1 MMIRMIRLIFY
12 SLFLTA
18 IFSRCVSQNSSTDE
32 LFDMFGSEFTE
43 HFPKKQPISF
53 LHEVS
58 FYPSTEGGFEVPS
71 DMLNAGAFIR
81 RSYELGDEV
90 ISLINSISFIGSS
103 IHKDSDCFTCN
114 RLRFASSCKKFSF
127 PLPTFYHEAVQ
138 LFNTEKYLPDDFII
152 YVIAAEPGIFLPE
165 ENLIKTT
172 CEDEKWNH
180 GYSRGIAIS
189 EKRGIAIY
197 WLEMW

>member
-1 MMIRMIRLIFY
+1 MIRFTIY

-18 IFSRCVSQNSSTDE
+18 IFSGCVSQNRESDE
-32 LFDMFGSEFTE
+32 LFDRFVSEFTE
-43 HFPKKQPISF
+43 HFPKKLPVGL

-58 FYPSTEGGFEVPS
+58 FYPSTEGGFEIPS
-71 DMLNAGAFIR
+71 DMLNAGEFIR
-81 RSYELGDEV
+81 RGYELGDGV
-90 ISLINSISFIGSS
+90 RSLIDSIHFIGSS
-103 IHKDSDCFTCN
+103 KHIDSDCFTCN
-114 RLRFASSCKKFSF
+114 RRNRGFASTCKKFSF
-127 PLPTFYHEAVQ
+127 PLPTFYPEVDQ
-138 LFNTEKYLPDDFII
+138 IYNTEKYLPDDFII

-165 ENLIKTT
+165 ENLIITT